1 MGWRI
6 VNSTGQV
13 KGETGGGWQVITST
27 GYGKQDVLDSGI
39 DHGSL
44 GGLADDD
51 HTQYPLLAGRSGG
64 QTLTGGTASS
74 NGLILDSTSN
84 STKGVITLGGAGS
97 GSNTVIGGGTSASEL
112 RLLEASGSGTNYTA
126 LKAQAQI
133 GNVTYTLPAA
143 DAASS
148 GFQLTSNASGTLS
161 WAAAGGF
168 TLGTEQAS
176 TSGTSITFTGIP
188 AGTKV
193 IYIMFNAVSTNG
205 TSVLLLQIGDSGGPE
220 ASGYTGRSTLL
231 NGGAQTANGAGF
243 RLVEGGNASASFNG
257 MAILT
262 LEDSTQFTWMEVG
275 QVTDEVAIGQTSG
288 CGTKS
293 LDAELDR
300 VVITTVNGTDA
311 FDAGAINISY
321 IG

>member
-1 MGWRI
+1 
-6 VNSTGQV
+6 
-13 KGETGGGWQVITST
+13 
-27 GYGKQDVLDSGI
+27 
-39 DHGSL
+39 
-44 GGLADDD
+44 
-51 HTQYPLLAGRSGG
+51 
-64 QTLTGGTASS
+64 
-74 NGLILDSTSN
+74 
-84 STKGVITLGGAGS
+84 VITLGGAGS

-126 LKAQAQI
+126 LKAQAQT

-161 WAAAGGF
+161 WAAAGGSGF

-262 LEDSTQFTWMEVG
+262 LEDSTQFTWMELG
-275 QVTDEVAIGQTSG
+275 QVTDEAAIGQTSG

-293 LDAELDR
+293 LSAELDR